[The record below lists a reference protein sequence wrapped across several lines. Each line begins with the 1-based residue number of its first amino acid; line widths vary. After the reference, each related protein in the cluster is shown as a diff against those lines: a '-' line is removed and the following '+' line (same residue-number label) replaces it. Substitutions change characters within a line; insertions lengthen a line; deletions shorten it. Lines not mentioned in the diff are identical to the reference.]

1 MLFVCAYHLILNHFF
16 LSQRLEHR
24 RQIKGSIQFDLSNF
38 PVQLTKAR
46 RLLILAVALLL
57 GTSLVYSLQYNFIHF
72 QYSGIIGGYIS
83 RSGTCEQDGL
93 VTLPLDLFKI
103 VTELV
108 YDLIPVGFA
117 WFYSIWAIII
127 LVINPLLLAL
137 LSIILVTVARLQDR
151 RGILECIELLQC
163 WSGGEAIVIAS
174 LVLVP
179 NIELITKFVFD
190 TSDMCTEIDTY
201 KGEECL
207 LVSGA
212 FETGI
217 VALCLYWFFAVVLVR
232 LCVHDLHASYVPQ
245 THEQLQTQ
253 RTSDLR
259 NPLVGNLIF

>member
-1 MLFVCAYHLILNHFF
+1 VQFSTTRRVLIF
-16 LSQRLEHR
+16 L
-24 RQIKGSIQFDLSNF
+24 
-38 PVQLTKAR
+38 
-46 RLLILAVALLL
+46 VALLL
-57 GTSLVYSLQYNFIHF
+57 GTFTIYSLQYNFIHF
-72 QYSGIIGGYIS
+72 QYSGVIGGYIS
-83 RSGTCEQDGL
+83 RSGSHVQDNL
-93 VTLPLDLFKI
+93 VTLPLDLFDV
-103 VTELV
+103 VTWLV

-137 LSIILVTVARLQDR
+137 LSIIVATVARVKDR

-179 NIELITKFVFD
+179 NIELISKFVFD
-190 TSDMCTEIDTY
+190 TSDMCVEVDNY

-217 VALCLYWFFAVVLVR
+217 VGLCLYWFFAVVLVR
-232 LCVHDLHASYVPQ
+232 LCVYDLHTSYEPSTQ
-245 THEQLQTQ
+245 ENLQTQ

-259 NPLVGNLIF
+259 NPLMSTNLIF